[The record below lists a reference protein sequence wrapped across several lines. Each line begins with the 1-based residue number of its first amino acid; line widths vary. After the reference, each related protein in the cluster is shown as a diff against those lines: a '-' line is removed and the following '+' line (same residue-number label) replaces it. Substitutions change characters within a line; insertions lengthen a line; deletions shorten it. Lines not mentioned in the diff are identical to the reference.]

1 MEKHDFILELGTEE
15 LPPKLLR
22 KLSNSLRDNLVAELE
37 NLGLEMGKVDC
48 FATPRRLAVFIK
60 QLQSKQK
67 SQLIEKKGPA
77 IGSPDKAVEGFAKS
91 CGIDKI
97 NLKKQHSEGKEYYF
111 YKTRMK
117 GEKVF
122 DLLPIAVK
130 SAIKNIPVTRAMQWG
145 DSDYSFVRPVHW
157 LVMMLDEKIVP
168 SKIMGLSSG
177 NKSRGLRFSNDSII
191 EIPSA
196 AKYQATMRKKA
207 KIEVDFDLRKELIRQ
222 QVIAIASDKN
232 AEAVIDDSL
241 LEEVCALIEYPYA
254 FLGNFDKKYLDVPEE
269 AIISAMKSHQKYF
282 HLVDK
287 GNKLLPLFISVANI
301 ESNDM
306 DVIVEGNERVIRP
319 RLADAEFFWN
329 QDRTKSLD
337 QRLVDLKSVLF
348 MKSLGSMADKAK
360 RIEKLSSHIAS
371 KLNLDSEVCARAG
384 LLSKSD
390 LMTDMVGEFAD
401 LQGIMGEHYALY
413 DGEEKKVAFA
423 IRDQY
428 LPRFSGDKLPSTD
441 EGSVVAIADR
451 LDSITGIYGIG
462 NGPTGSK
469 DPYALRRLALGL
481 LRILVEGKK
490 DLNLIELIDS
500 SLNLHSKEVN
510 RDISSEIYKFM
521 MERLKAY
528 YKESHVDGNVFEAVL
543 AVSPESPLDFH
554 LRIEAL
560 NEFIQHSESRSL
572 IEANKRIANILKDCD
587 NIEPKLSL
595 KLLEQ
600 EAEKKLYQATQTI
613 TEKLKKEKD
622 YGSIMSSL
630 LALKEVIDDFFDN
643 VMVNV
648 KDTKLRQARLSLIE
662 RVRKLFLSVADISHL
677 SS

>member
-1 MEKHDFILELGTEE
+1 METHDFILELGTEE
-15 LPPKLLR
+15 LPPKLLP
-22 KLSNSLRDNLVAELE
+22 KLSNSLRDNLVEGLE
-37 NLGLEMGKVDC
+37 NLGLEMGEVDC
-48 FATPRRLAVFIK
+48 FATPRRLAVYIS
-60 QLQSKQK
+60 QLQAKQ
-67 SQLIEKKGPA
+67 QEQFIEKKGPA
-77 IGSPDKAVEGFAKS
+77 IGSPDKAVEGFANS
-91 CGIDKI
+91 CGVDTN
-97 NLKKQHSEGKEYYF
+97 NLEKQLVEGKEYYF
-111 YKTRMK
+111 YKTKKK
-117 GEKVF
+117 GRRTL
-122 DLLPIAVK
+122 DLLPMIVK
-130 SAIKNIPVTRAMQWG
+130 SAINNIPITRAMQWG
-145 DSDYSFVRPVHW
+145 DFDYSFVRPVHW
-157 LVMMLDEKIVP
+157 LVMMLDDKIVP
-168 SKIMGLSSG
+168 VKIMGLLSG
-177 NKSRGLRFSNDSII
+177 NKSKGLRFSNNSTI

-207 KIEVDFDLRKELIRQ
+207 KIEVDFDLRKELIRR
-222 QVIAIASDKN
+222 QVIAIASEKN
-232 AEAVIDDSL
+232 AEVVIDESL
-241 LEEVCALIEYPYA
+241 LEEVCALVEYPQA
-254 FLGNFDKKYLDVPEE
+254 FLGNFDKRYLDVPEE
-269 AIISAMKSHQKYF
+269 ALISAMKSHQKYF

-287 GNKLLPLFISVANI
+287 NKKLLPLFISVANI
-301 ESNDM
+301 ESTNM
-306 DVIVEGNERVIRP
+306 AVIVDGNERVIRP
-319 RLADAEFFWN
+319 RLADSEFFWN
-329 QDRTKSLD
+329 QDRTKRLD
-337 QRLVDLKSVLF
+337 QRLVDLESVLF

-401 LQGIMGEHYALY
+401 LQGIMGGHYALH

-423 IRDQY
+423 IRDHY
-428 LPRFSGDKLPSTD
+428 LPRFSGDNLPSTE
-441 EGSVVAIADR
+441 EGLVIAIADK

-481 LRILVEGKK
+481 LRILVEGKQ

-510 RDISSEIYKFM
+510 RDMSNEIYKFM

-528 YKESHVDGNVFEAVL
+528 YKESQVDGNVFEAVL

-572 IEANKRIANILKDCD
+572 IEANKRIANILKDYD
-587 NIEPKLSL
+587 GKEL
-595 KLLEQ
+595 KLNSSLLEE
-600 EAEKKLYQATQTI
+600 EAEKKLYLATQTI
-613 TEKLKKEKD
+613 TKQLKKEKD

-648 KDTKLRQARLSLIE
+648 EDTKLRQARLMLIE
-662 RVRKLFLSVADISHL
+662 RVRKLFLSVADVSYL